1 MVREPFIGSHEC
13 LLPHLLLNIGMQD
26 VRLSLLAESVSHSA
40 AINQPIVLSDIVV
53 FNLMTIF
60 IDYSGSM
67 M

>member
-13 LLPHLLLNIGMQD
+13 LLPHLLLNIDMQH
-26 VRLSLLAESVSHSA
+26 VRLSLSAESVSHAA
-40 AINQPIVLSDIVV
+40 AINQPIVFSAIVV